1 MNKFKVGDRVRL
13 IHNAGM
19 SAKMGATALVVNPKE
34 YNFSNYG
41 DSDYTRY
48 TYVVWDAPNEG
59 GQANGGYYHTAFE
72 LVERPW
78 EFEVGKYYRNIRDK
92 DHIVRV
98 NAFTPEV
105 VYFTVVSSLRVKSG
119 DYHLGYEFVKRV
131 WEPCPAPKRVVKK
144 SGWII
149 VEHRDTVKGSK
160 AIAQCPVFDTEEEA
174 KKWVSDKFHHV
185 KIESVKYYKI
195 EWEEAAKVEDD
206 DMV

>member
-1 MNKFKVGDRVRL
+1 MTEFKVGDRVRL
-13 IHNAGM
+13 TEDYGRKEKGYEGVVTKVKET
-19 SAKMGATALVVNPKE
+19 SYTERGVKSTQLVTVDDLFCAFNL
-34 YNFSNYG
+34 
-41 DSDYTRY
+41 R
-48 TYVVWDAPNEG
+48 
-59 GQANGGYYHTAFE
+59 FE
-72 LVERPW
+72 LVERSW
-78 EFEVGKYYRNIRDK
+78 EFEVGKYYRNIRHK

-119 DYHLGYEFVKRV
+119 DYHLGYKPAKRV
-131 WEPCPAPKRVVKK
+131 WEPYPAPKGVVKK

-149 VEHRDTVKGSK
+149 VEHRLTLNGSK
-160 AIAQCPVFDTEEEA
+160 AIVQCPVFDTEEEA